1 MRTLWPAISR
11 ISCTMAE
18 ATTAP
23 GAARRPDR
31 WRLAAAGLGAGI
43 TAAAAYGLRD
53 PLASMASYTAALMA
67 LNQLVPPLILL
78 AAPPS
83 LARHRRTLAVVFDP
97 WIATTVFVGLSIAV
111 SLPGILDPTLANA
124 LYAGPLGVFE
134 LLAGIVFWGQL
145 LPATRQLGRP
155 WQAALLAWAGSIPMT
170 VVALVWMLAANVLY
184 TPYLNV
190 ICRWNV
196 SPLLDQ
202 KWAGFVMFL
211 AGMPLQLAAAWLLL
225 EVGARRQSAPETAY
239 SAALRRSGRAD
250 FRAGATRCP
259 PSGL

>member
-1 MRTLWPAISR
+1 MP
-11 ISCTMAE
+11 E
-18 ATTAP
+18 ATAAP
-23 GAARRPDR
+23 GSALWPDR

-43 TAAAAYGLRD
+43 TAAAAFGLRD

-67 LNQLVPPLILL
+67 LNQLAPPLILL
-78 AAPPS
+78 ATPPS
-83 LARHRRTLAVVFDP
+83 LARHRRALAVIFDP
-97 WIATTVFVGLSIAV
+97 WIAIAAFVGLGIAV
-111 SLPGILDPTLANA
+111 SLPGILNPTLANA
-124 LYAGPLGVFE
+124 LYAGPLGLFE
-134 LLAGIVFWGQL
+134 LLAGILFWGQL
-145 LPATRQLGRP
+145 LPATRQLRRP
-155 WQAALLAWAGSIPMT
+155 WKAALLAWAGSIPMT

-184 TPYLNV
+184 TPYIDV

-196 SPLLDQ
+196 PPLLDQ

-225 EVGARRQSAPETAY
+225 ELGARPRSAPE
-239 SAALRRSGRAD
+239 AAHVALLRRSGLAD

>member
-1 MRTLWPAISR
+1 
-11 ISCTMAE
+11 
-18 ATTAP
+18 
-23 GAARRPDR
+23 
-31 WRLAAAGLGAGI
+31 
-43 TAAAAYGLRD
+43 
-53 PLASMASYTAALMA
+53 
-67 LNQLVPPLILL
+67 
-78 AAPPS
+78 
-83 LARHRRTLAVVFDP
+83 
-97 WIATTVFVGLSIAV
+97 V